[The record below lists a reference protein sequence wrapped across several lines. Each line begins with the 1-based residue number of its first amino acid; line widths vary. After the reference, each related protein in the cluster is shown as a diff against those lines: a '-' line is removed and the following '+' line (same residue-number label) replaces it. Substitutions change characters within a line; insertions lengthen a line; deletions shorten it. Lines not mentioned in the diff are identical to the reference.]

1 MWNRSVISLILLSFV
16 LGTCEFIM
24 IGIVPDIS
32 SSLGVS
38 LTEAGMLISY
48 FALSYA
54 VMTPLLSIWGSRF
67 PRYPF
72 LLTLTALFAIGNALT
87 LWIYSYEMLLW
98 DRLFLASLS
107 GVMISVSTTFAA
119 DIAPRKYLPSVM
131 AWIFAGFSIA
141 AVAGVPLG
149 TLAAQILPWQWI
161 FLMIAVIAAA
171 NLFLM
176 ACVLPRKSEKTKS
189 VKISEEISLLKDQ
202 RILLSFFAG
211 LCALAG
217 NYTWYAYITPLL
229 KETAGLPAGWL
240 SPFLFLFGGMTII
253 SNLASGKAAEFGGMY
268 NLWKLLAA
276 ETMVITALFFCIRDL
291 WAALF
296 LTLLLGIF
304 IYIHNASMQIYF
316 LRISTL
322 FHPGT
327 TLMASALL
335 PTAANLGISIGTA
348 AGSIT
353 AAAAG
358 FAYTP
363 LPGACFMATAALSIW
378 CLMRPERQRIH
389 TISYDHSL
397 SKGK

>member
-1 MWNRSVISLILLSFV
+1 MWNRAVLSLILLSFV

-32 SSLGVS
+32 ASLS
-38 LTEAGMLISY
+38 ISITEAGMLISY
-48 FALSYA
+48 FALTYA

-67 PRYPF
+67 HRYPF
-72 LLTLTALFAIGNALT
+72 LLALTALFVIGNALT
-87 LWIYSYEMLLW
+87 LWIHSYEALLA

-107 GVMISVSTTFAA
+107 GVMISVSTTFAP

-149 TLAAQILPWQWI
+149 TLAAHFLPWQWI
-161 FLMIAVIAAA
+161 FLVIAVIAAA
-171 NLFLM
+171 NFLLM
-176 ACVLPRKSEKTKS
+176 ARVLPRSSGKAKPVSLAAEF
-189 VKISEEISLLKDQ
+189 SLLKDR

-217 NYTWYAYITPLL
+217 NYTWYAYVTPLL
-229 KETAGLPAGWL
+229 QDTAGLPAGWL
-240 SPFLFLFGGMTII
+240 SPFLFLFGGMTIL
-253 SNLASGKAAEFGGMY
+253 SNLASGKAAQLGGMY
-268 NLWKLLAA
+268 NLWKLLASEA
-276 ETMVITALFFCIRDL
+276 LVIAGLSFSTHHL
-291 WAALF
+291 WAALA
-296 LTLLLGIF
+296 LMLILGIF

-348 AGSIT
+348 AGSAT

-358 FAYTP
+358 LAYTP
-363 LPGACFMATAALSIW
+363 FPGACFMAAAAFSVWYLVG
-378 CLMRPERQRIH
+378 PERKRIH
-389 TISYDHSL
+389 AISWHHSP
-397 SKGK
+397 SREK

>member
-48 FALSYA
+48 FALAYA

-72 LLTLTALFAIGNALT
+72 LLTLTALFAIVNALT
-87 LWIYSYEMLLW
+87 LWIHSYTMLLW

-107 GVMISVSTTFAA
+107 GVMISVSTTFAP

-161 FLMIAVIAAA
+161 FLVIAVITAA

-176 ACVLPRKSEKTKS
+176 AHVLPKGGNQAGP
-189 VKISEEISLLKDQ
+189 VKLAEELSLLKDR

-217 NYTWYAYITPLL
+217 NYTWYAYVTPLL
-229 KETAGLPAGWL
+229 QETAGLPAGWL
-240 SPFLFLFGGMTII
+240 SPFLFLFGGMTIL
-253 SNLASGKAAEFGGMY
+253 SNLASGKAAQLGGMY
-268 NLWKLLAA
+268 NLWKILAA
-276 ETMVITALFFCIRDL
+276 ETLVILGLSCTISHL

-296 LTLLLGIF
+296 LILLLGIF

-348 AGSIT
+348 AGSMT

-358 FAYTP
+358 LAYTP
-363 LPGACFMATAALSIW
+363 LPGASFMAASAFSIW
-378 CLMRPERQRIH
+378 YLMRPERKRIH
-389 TISYDHSL
+389 TISYGHSL